1 MAQAQSNNSLMN
13 TLTNTLF
20 NTKKNNQGTL
30 YVDSGQGK
38 ELAHLNDQAF
48 NPPPSMAGIL
58 PKAEIMQG
66 TNPLDGQPSDD
77 FDQYGLPLTE
87 DGYAM
92 MSIYNDIAKAN
103 GIPTQDLRQQNNEI
117 PVNNI
122 QGQQTS
128 QQAVAPVQ
136 MLTGGVQQQSI
147 QQAQPQSQF
156 QEPTGLKSGIH
167 DFLAGFNNNYNNSI
181 TEGNFYGDTQD
192 EYGRTIGSNKM
203 GRAGEVVG
211 SMGRAMQN
219 PLVQGLV
226 ATLIAKKVNPM
237 NDIGKAA
244 EFGFNVANQA
254 GQSQVNKDILAQM
267 GYPVDTTGIFNKVY
281 DKAVKALYQDQYN
294 RGRVTN
300 GAERNFID
308 RLYKAGLLDI
318 KNGELVI
325 KRDSLNEKIKHNRN
339 TEAIGWQ
346 NANSNSIKANSYA
359 SHNKTM
365 EGIAQ
370 QNADTSSKR
379 AEIYGQAVKQT
390 GDYQKEKIRQGDIKN
405 GTRVS
410 VTTPAGRTLNIP
422 SGMLKEAIERGAVLN
437 E

>member
-1 MAQAQSNNSLMN
+1 MAQSQNNNALVN
-13 TLTNTLF
+13 ALTNTLF

-48 NPPPSMAGIL
+48 NPPQSMAGIL
-58 PKAEIMQG
+58 PRAEIMQG
-66 TNPLDGQPSDD
+66 TNPLNGQPSDD

-103 GIPTQDLRQQNNEI
+103 GIPTQDFGQQNNET

-122 QGQQTS
+122 QGQQAS
-128 QQAVAPVQ
+128 KQAVAPVQ
-136 MLTGGVQQQSI
+136 MLTGGVQQQGIKQS
-147 QQAQPQSQF
+147 QPQSQF
-156 QEPTGLKSGIH
+156 KEPTGLKSGIH

-192 EYGRTIGSNKM
+192 EYGRTIGANKM

-219 PLVQGLV
+219 PLIQGLV

-267 GYPVDTTGIFNKVY
+267 GYPVNTTGIFNKVP
-281 DKAVKALYQDQYN
+281 DSIIKAVYQDAYNKGRIKNQQTSNQNRKEHWERQDATDEKRLDLQKYGIDKRYQAQLENIKAKIQLGTASIGEKQEYHKALL
-294 RGRVTN
+294 
-300 GAERNFID
+300 A
-308 RLYKAGLLDI
+308 LKKAGLDLGYDRFDYQMKKDYQKMI
-318 KNGELVI
+318 NNGELI
-325 KRDSLNEKIKHNRN
+325 KVMNLKTNKVGYISPNEF
-339 TEAIGWQ
+339 
-346 NANSNSIKANSYA
+346 
-359 SHNKTM
+359 NKT
-365 EGIAQ
+365 EF
-370 QNADTSSKR
+370 KR
-379 AEIYGQAVKQT
+379 
-390 GDYQKEKIRQGDIKN
+390 
-405 GTRVS
+405 
-410 VTTPAGRTLNIP
+410 
-422 SGMLKEAIERGAVLN
+422 LK
-437 E
+437 

>member
-1 MAQAQSNNSLMN
+1 MAQSRNNNALVN
-13 TLTNTLF
+13 ALTNTLF

-48 NPPPSMAGIL
+48 NPPQSMAGIL
-58 PKAEIMQG
+58 PRAEIMQG
-66 TNPLDGQPSDD
+66 TNPLNGQPSDD

-103 GIPTQDLRQQNNEI
+103 GIPTQDFGQQNNET

-122 QGQQTS
+122 QGQQAN
-128 QQAVAPVQ
+128 QQTTTPVQ
-136 MLTGGVQQQSI
+136 MLTGGVQQQGIKQS
-147 QQAQPQSQF
+147 QPQSQF
-156 QEPTGLKSGIH
+156 KEPTGLKSGIH

-192 EYGRTIGSNKM
+192 EYGRTIGANKM

-219 PLVQGLV
+219 PLIQGLV

-267 GYPVDTTGIFNKVY
+267 GYPVDTTGIFNKVP
-281 DKAVKALYQDQYN
+281 DSIIKAVYQDAYNKGRIKNQQTSNQNRKEHWERQDATDEKRLDLQKYGIDKRYQAQLENIKAKIQLGTASIGEKQEYHKALL
-294 RGRVTN
+294 
-300 GAERNFID
+300 A
-308 RLYKAGLLDI
+308 LKKAGIDLGYDRFDYQMKKDYQKMI
-318 KNGELVI
+318 NNGELI
-325 KRDSLNEKIKHNRN
+325 KVMNLKTNKVGYISPNEF
-339 TEAIGWQ
+339 
-346 NANSNSIKANSYA
+346 
-359 SHNKTM
+359 NKT
-365 EGIAQ
+365 EF
-370 QNADTSSKR
+370 KR
-379 AEIYGQAVKQT
+379 
-390 GDYQKEKIRQGDIKN
+390 
-405 GTRVS
+405 
-410 VTTPAGRTLNIP
+410 
-422 SGMLKEAIERGAVLN
+422 LK
-437 E
+437 

>member
-1 MAQAQSNNSLMN
+1 MAQSRNNNALMN
-13 TLTNTLF
+13 ALTNTLF

-48 NPPPSMAGIL
+48 NPPQSMAGIL
-58 PKAEIMQG
+58 PRAEIMQG
-66 TNPLDGQPSDD
+66 TNPLNGQPSDD

-103 GIPTQDLRQQNNEI
+103 GIPTQDFGQQNNET

-128 QQAVAPVQ
+128 KQAVSPVQ
-136 MLTGGVQQQSI
+136 MLTGGVQQQGIKQS
-147 QQAQPQSQF
+147 QPQSQF
-156 QEPTGLKSGIH
+156 KEPTGLKSGIH

-192 EYGRTIGSNKM
+192 EYGRTIGANKM

-219 PLVQGLV
+219 PLIQGLV

-267 GYPVDTTGIFNKVY
+267 GYPVDTTGIFNKVP
-281 DKAVKALYQDQYN
+281 DSIIKAVYQDAYNKGRIKNQQTSNENRKEHWERQDATDEKRLDLQKYGIDKRYQAQLENIKAKIQLGTASIGEKQEYHKALL
-294 RGRVTN
+294 
-300 GAERNFID
+300 A
-308 RLYKAGLLDI
+308 LKKAGLDLGYDRFDYQM
-318 KNGELVI
+318 K
-325 KRDSLNEKIKHNRN
+325 K
-339 TEAIGWQ
+339 
-346 NANSNSIKANSYA
+346 
-359 SHNKTM
+359 
-365 EGIAQ
+365 
-370 QNADTSSKR
+370 
-379 AEIYGQAVKQT
+379 
-390 GDYQKEKIRQGDIKN
+390 DYQKMINDGELIKVMN
-405 GTRVS
+405 
-410 VTTPAGRTLNIP
+410 
-422 SGMLKEAIERGAVLN
+422 LKTNKVGYISPN
-437 E
+437 EFNKTEFKRLK

>member
-1 MAQAQSNNSLMN
+1 MAQSQNNNALMN
-13 TLTNTLF
+13 ALTNTLF

-48 NPPPSMAGIL
+48 NPPQSMAGIL
-58 PKAEIMQG
+58 PRAEIMQG
-66 TNPLDGQPSDD
+66 TNPLNGQPSDD

-103 GIPTQDLRQQNNEI
+103 GVPTQDFGQQNNET

-122 QGQQTS
+122 QGQQAN
-128 QQAVAPVQ
+128 QQTTTPAQ
-136 MLTGGVQQQSI
+136 IITGGVQQQGI
-147 QQAQPQSQF
+147 KQLQPQSQF
-156 QEPTGLKSGIH
+156 KEPTGLKSGIH

-192 EYGRTIGSNKM
+192 EYGRTIGANKM

-219 PLVQGLV
+219 PLIQGLV

-267 GYPVDTTGIFNKVY
+267 GYPVDTTGIFNKVP
-281 DKAVKALYQDQYN
+281 DSIIKAVYQDAYNKGRIKNQQTSNQNRKEHWERQDATDEKKLDLQKYGIDKRYQAQLENIKAKIQLGTASIGEKQEYHKALL
-294 RGRVTN
+294 
-300 GAERNFID
+300 A
-308 RLYKAGLLDI
+308 LKKAGIDLGYDRFDYQMKKDYQKMI
-318 KNGELVI
+318 NNGELI
-325 KRDSLNEKIKHNRN
+325 KVMNLKTNKVGYISPNEFHK
-339 TEAIGWQ
+339 TEF
-346 NANSNSIKANSYA
+346 
-359 SHNKTM
+359 
-365 EGIAQ
+365 
-370 QNADTSSKR
+370 KR
-379 AEIYGQAVKQT
+379 
-390 GDYQKEKIRQGDIKN
+390 
-405 GTRVS
+405 
-410 VTTPAGRTLNIP
+410 
-422 SGMLKEAIERGAVLN
+422 LK
-437 E
+437 

>member
-1 MAQAQSNNSLMN
+1 MAQSQSKNALMN
-13 TLTNTLF
+13 ALTNTLF

-48 NPPPSMAGIL
+48 NPPQSMAGIL
-58 PKAEIMQG
+58 PRAEIMQG
-66 TNPLDGQPSDD
+66 TNPLNGQPSDD

-103 GIPTQDLRQQNNEI
+103 GIPTQDFGQQNNET

-122 QGQQTS
+122 QGQQAN
-128 QQAVAPVQ
+128 QQTTTPVQ
-136 MLTGGVQQQSI
+136 TLTGGVQQQGIKQS
-147 QQAQPQSQF
+147 QPQSQF
-156 QEPTGLKSGIH
+156 KEPTGLKSGIH

-192 EYGRTIGSNKM
+192 EYGRTIGANKM

-219 PLVQGLV
+219 PLIQGLV

-267 GYPVDTTGIFNKVY
+267 GYPVNTTGIFNKVP
-281 DKAVKALYQDQYN
+281 DSIIKAVYQDAYNKGRIKNQQTSNENRKEHWERQDATDEKRLDLQKYGIDKRYQAQLENIKAKIQLGTASIGEKQEYHKALL
-294 RGRVTN
+294 
-300 GAERNFID
+300 A
-308 RLYKAGLLDI
+308 LKKAGLDLGYDRFDYQMKKDYQKMI
-318 KNGELVI
+318 NNGELI
-325 KRDSLNEKIKHNRN
+325 KVMNLKTNKVGYISPNEF
-339 TEAIGWQ
+339 
-346 NANSNSIKANSYA
+346 
-359 SHNKTM
+359 NKT
-365 EGIAQ
+365 EF
-370 QNADTSSKR
+370 KR
-379 AEIYGQAVKQT
+379 
-390 GDYQKEKIRQGDIKN
+390 
-405 GTRVS
+405 
-410 VTTPAGRTLNIP
+410 
-422 SGMLKEAIERGAVLN
+422 LK
-437 E
+437 

>member
-1 MAQAQSNNSLMN
+1 MAQSRNNNALVN
-13 TLTNTLF
+13 ALTNTLF

-48 NPPPSMAGIL
+48 NPPQSMAGIL
-58 PKAEIMQG
+58 PKAEIIQG
-66 TNPLDGQPSDD
+66 TNPLNGQPSDD

-103 GIPTQDLRQQNNEI
+103 GIPTQDFGQQNNET

-122 QGQQTS
+122 QGQQAN
-128 QQAVAPVQ
+128 QQTTTPVQ
-136 MLTGGVQQQSI
+136 TLTGGVQQQGIKQS
-147 QQAQPQSQF
+147 QPQSQF
-156 QEPTGLKSGIH
+156 KEPTGLKSGIH

-192 EYGRTIGSNKM
+192 EYGRTIGANKM

-219 PLVQGLV
+219 PLIQGLV

-267 GYPVDTTGIFNKVY
+267 GYPVNTTGIFNKVP
-281 DKAVKALYQDQYN
+281 DSIIKAVYQDAYNKGRIKNQQTSNQNRKEHWERQDATDEKRLDLQKYGIDKRYQAQLENIKAKIQLGTASIGEKQEYHKALL
-294 RGRVTN
+294 
-300 GAERNFID
+300 A
-308 RLYKAGLLDI
+308 LKKAGIDLGYDRFDYQMKKDYQKMI
-318 KNGELVI
+318 NNGELI
-325 KRDSLNEKIKHNRN
+325 KVMNLKTNKVGYISPNEF
-339 TEAIGWQ
+339 
-346 NANSNSIKANSYA
+346 
-359 SHNKTM
+359 NKT
-365 EGIAQ
+365 EF
-370 QNADTSSKR
+370 KR
-379 AEIYGQAVKQT
+379 
-390 GDYQKEKIRQGDIKN
+390 
-405 GTRVS
+405 
-410 VTTPAGRTLNIP
+410 
-422 SGMLKEAIERGAVLN
+422 LK
-437 E
+437 

>member
-1 MAQAQSNNSLMN
+1 MAQSQNNNALVN
-13 TLTNTLF
+13 ALTNTLF

-48 NPPPSMAGIL
+48 NPPQSMAGIL
-58 PKAEIMQG
+58 PRAEIMQG
-66 TNPLDGQPSDD
+66 TNPLNGQPSDD

-103 GIPTQDLRQQNNEI
+103 GIPTKDFGQQNNET

-122 QGQQTS
+122 QGQQAN
-128 QQAVAPVQ
+128 QQTTTPVQ
-136 MLTGGVQQQSI
+136 MLTGGVQQQGIKQS
-147 QQAQPQSQF
+147 QPQSQF
-156 QEPTGLKSGIH
+156 KEPTGLKSGIH

-192 EYGRTIGSNKM
+192 EYGRTIGANKM

-219 PLVQGLV
+219 PLIQGLV

-267 GYPVDTTGIFNKVY
+267 GYPVTTTGIFNKVP
-281 DKAVKALYQDQYN
+281 DSIIKAVYQDAYNKGRIKNQQTSNQNRKEHWERQDSTDEKRLDLQKYGIDKRYQAQLENIKAKIQLGTASIGEKQEYHKALL
-294 RGRVTN
+294 
-300 GAERNFID
+300 A
-308 RLYKAGLLDI
+308 LKKAGIDLGYDRFDYQMKKDYQKMI
-318 KNGELVI
+318 NNGELI
-325 KRDSLNEKIKHNRN
+325 KVMNLKTNKVGYISPNEF
-339 TEAIGWQ
+339 
-346 NANSNSIKANSYA
+346 
-359 SHNKTM
+359 NKT
-365 EGIAQ
+365 EF
-370 QNADTSSKR
+370 KR
-379 AEIYGQAVKQT
+379 
-390 GDYQKEKIRQGDIKN
+390 
-405 GTRVS
+405 
-410 VTTPAGRTLNIP
+410 
-422 SGMLKEAIERGAVLN
+422 LK
-437 E
+437 

>member
-1 MAQAQSNNSLMN
+1 MAQSQSKNALMN
-13 TLTNTLF
+13 ALTNTLF

-38 ELAHLNDQAF
+38 ELSHLNDQAF
-48 NPPPSMAGIL
+48 NPPQSMAGIL
-58 PKAEIMQG
+58 PRAEIIQG
-66 TNPLDGQPSDD
+66 TNPLNGQPSDD

-103 GIPTQDLRQQNNEI
+103 GIPTQDFGQQNNEI

-122 QGQQTS
+122 QGQQAN
-128 QQAVAPVQ
+128 QQTTTPVQ
-136 MLTGGVQQQSI
+136 TLTGGVQQQGIKQS
-147 QQAQPQSQF
+147 QPQSQF
-156 QEPTGLKSGIH
+156 KEPTGLKSGIH

-192 EYGRTIGSNKM
+192 EYGRTIGANKM

-219 PLVQGLV
+219 PLIQGLV

-267 GYPVDTTGIFNKVY
+267 GYPVDTTGIFNKVP
-281 DKAVKALYQDQYN
+281 DSIIKAVYQDAYNKGRIKNQQTSNQNRKEHWERQDATNEKKLDLQKYGIDKRYQAQLENIKAKIQLGTASIGEKQEYHKALL
-294 RGRVTN
+294 
-300 GAERNFID
+300 A
-308 RLYKAGLLDI
+308 LKKAGIDLGYDRFDYKMKKDYQKMI
-318 KNGELVI
+318 NNGELI
-325 KRDSLNEKIKHNRN
+325 KVMDLKTNKVGYISPNEF
-339 TEAIGWQ
+339 
-346 NANSNSIKANSYA
+346 
-359 SHNKTM
+359 NKT
-365 EGIAQ
+365 EF
-370 QNADTSSKR
+370 KR
-379 AEIYGQAVKQT
+379 
-390 GDYQKEKIRQGDIKN
+390 
-405 GTRVS
+405 
-410 VTTPAGRTLNIP
+410 
-422 SGMLKEAIERGAVLN
+422 LK
-437 E
+437 

>member
-1 MAQAQSNNSLMN
+1 MAQSQNNNALMN
-13 TLTNTLF
+13 ALTNTLF

-48 NPPPSMAGIL
+48 NPPQSMAGIL
-58 PKAEIMQG
+58 PRAEIIQG
-66 TNPLDGQPSDD
+66 TNPLNGQPSDD

-103 GIPTQDLRQQNNEI
+103 GIPTQDFGQQNNET

-122 QGQQTS
+122 QGQQAN
-128 QQAVAPVQ
+128 QQTTTPVQ
-136 MLTGGVQQQSI
+136 MLTGGVQQQGIKQS
-147 QQAQPQSQF
+147 QPQSQF
-156 QEPTGLKSGIH
+156 KEPTGLKSGIH

-192 EYGRTIGSNKM
+192 EYGRTIGANKM

-219 PLVQGLV
+219 PLIQGLV

-267 GYPVDTTGIFNKVY
+267 GYPVNTTGIFNKVP
-281 DKAVKALYQDQYN
+281 DSIIKAVYQDAYNKGRIKNQQTSNQNRKEHWERQDATDEKRLDLQKYGIDKRYQAQLENIKAKIQLGTASIGEKQEYHKALL
-294 RGRVTN
+294 
-300 GAERNFID
+300 A
-308 RLYKAGLLDI
+308 LKKAGLDLGYDRFDYQMKKDYQKMI
-318 KNGELVI
+318 NNGELI
-325 KRDSLNEKIKHNRN
+325 KVMNLKTNKVGYISPNEF
-339 TEAIGWQ
+339 
-346 NANSNSIKANSYA
+346 
-359 SHNKTM
+359 NKT
-365 EGIAQ
+365 Q
-370 QNADTSSKR
+370 FKR
-379 AEIYGQAVKQT
+379 
-390 GDYQKEKIRQGDIKN
+390 
-405 GTRVS
+405 
-410 VTTPAGRTLNIP
+410 
-422 SGMLKEAIERGAVLN
+422 LK
-437 E
+437 

>member
-1 MAQAQSNNSLMN
+1 MAQSQNNNALVN
-13 TLTNTLF
+13 ALTNTLF

-48 NPPPSMAGIL
+48 NPPQSMAGIL
-58 PKAEIMQG
+58 PRAEIMQG
-66 TNPLDGQPSDD
+66 TNPLNGQPSDD

-103 GIPTQDLRQQNNEI
+103 GIPTQDFGQQNNET

-128 QQAVAPVQ
+128 KQAVAPVQ
-136 MLTGGVQQQSI
+136 MLTGGVQQQGIKQS
-147 QQAQPQSQF
+147 QPQSQF
-156 QEPTGLKSGIH
+156 KEPIGLKSGIH

-192 EYGRTIGSNKM
+192 EYGRTIGANKM

-219 PLVQGLV
+219 PLIQGLV

-254 GQSQVNKDILAQM
+254 GQSQVNKDILTQM
-267 GYPVDTTGIFNKVY
+267 GYPVETTGIFNKVP
-281 DKAVKALYQDQYN
+281 DSIIKAVYQDAYNKGRIKNQQTSNQNRKEHWERQDATDEKRLDLQKYGIDKRYQAQLENIKAKIQLGTASIGEKQEYHKALL
-294 RGRVTN
+294 
-300 GAERNFID
+300 A
-308 RLYKAGLLDI
+308 LKKAGLDLGYDRFDYQMKKDYQKMI
-318 KNGELVI
+318 NNGELI
-325 KRDSLNEKIKHNRN
+325 KVMNLKTNKVGYISPNEF
-339 TEAIGWQ
+339 
-346 NANSNSIKANSYA
+346 
-359 SHNKTM
+359 NKT
-365 EGIAQ
+365 EF
-370 QNADTSSKR
+370 KR
-379 AEIYGQAVKQT
+379 
-390 GDYQKEKIRQGDIKN
+390 
-405 GTRVS
+405 
-410 VTTPAGRTLNIP
+410 
-422 SGMLKEAIERGAVLN
+422 LK
-437 E
+437 

>member
-1 MAQAQSNNSLMN
+1 MAQSQNNNALVN
-13 TLTNTLF
+13 ALTNTLF

-48 NPPPSMAGIL
+48 NPPQSMAGIL
-58 PKAEIMQG
+58 PRAEIMQG
-66 TNPLDGQPSDD
+66 TNPLNGQPSDD

-103 GIPTQDLRQQNNEI
+103 GIPTQDFGQQNNEI

-122 QGQQTS
+122 QGQQAN
-128 QQAVAPVQ
+128 QQTTTPVQ
-136 MLTGGVQQQSI
+136 TLTGGVQQQGIKQS
-147 QQAQPQSQF
+147 QPQSQF
-156 QEPTGLKSGIH
+156 KEPTGLKSGIH

-192 EYGRTIGSNKM
+192 EYGRTIGANKM

-219 PLVQGLV
+219 PLIQGLV

-267 GYPVDTTGIFNKVY
+267 GYPVNTTGIFNKVP
-281 DKAVKALYQDQYN
+281 DSIIKAVYQDAYNKGRIKNQQTSNQNRKEHWERQDATDEKRLDLQKYGIDKRYQAQLENIKAKIQLGTASIGEKQEYHKALL
-294 RGRVTN
+294 
-300 GAERNFID
+300 A
-308 RLYKAGLLDI
+308 LKKAGLDLGYDRFDYQMKKDYQKMI
-318 KNGELVI
+318 NNGELI
-325 KRDSLNEKIKHNRN
+325 KVMNLKTNKVGYISPNEF
-339 TEAIGWQ
+339 
-346 NANSNSIKANSYA
+346 
-359 SHNKTM
+359 NKT
-365 EGIAQ
+365 EF
-370 QNADTSSKR
+370 KR
-379 AEIYGQAVKQT
+379 
-390 GDYQKEKIRQGDIKN
+390 
-405 GTRVS
+405 
-410 VTTPAGRTLNIP
+410 
-422 SGMLKEAIERGAVLN
+422 LK
-437 E
+437 

>member
-1 MAQAQSNNSLMN
+1 MAQSQNNNALVN
-13 TLTNTLF
+13 ALTNTLF

-48 NPPPSMAGIL
+48 NPPQSMAGIL
-58 PKAEIMQG
+58 PRLEIIQG
-66 TNPLDGQPSDD
+66 TNPLNGQPSDD

-103 GIPTQDLRQQNNEI
+103 GIPTQDFGQQNNET

-122 QGQQTS
+122 QVQQANQQTTT
-128 QQAVAPVQ
+128 PVQ
-136 MLTGGVQQQSI
+136 TLTGEVQQQGIKQS
-147 QQAQPQSQF
+147 QPQSQF
-156 QEPTGLKSGIH
+156 KEPTGLKSGIH

-192 EYGRTIGSNKM
+192 EYGRTIGANKM

-219 PLVQGLV
+219 PLIQGLV

-267 GYPVDTTGIFNKVY
+267 GYPVNTTGIFNKVP
-281 DKAVKALYQDQYN
+281 DSIIKAVYQDAYNKGRIKNQQTSNQNRKEHWERQDATDEKRLDLQKYGIDKRYQAQLENIKAKIQLGTASIGEKQEYHKALL
-294 RGRVTN
+294 
-300 GAERNFID
+300 A
-308 RLYKAGLLDI
+308 LKKAGLDLGYDRFDYQMKKDYQKMI
-318 KNGELVI
+318 NNGELI
-325 KRDSLNEKIKHNRN
+325 KVMNLKTNKVGYISPNEF
-339 TEAIGWQ
+339 
-346 NANSNSIKANSYA
+346 
-359 SHNKTM
+359 NKT
-365 EGIAQ
+365 EF
-370 QNADTSSKR
+370 KR
-379 AEIYGQAVKQT
+379 
-390 GDYQKEKIRQGDIKN
+390 
-405 GTRVS
+405 
-410 VTTPAGRTLNIP
+410 
-422 SGMLKEAIERGAVLN
+422 LK
-437 E
+437 

>member
-1 MAQAQSNNSLMN
+1 MAQSQNNNALVN
-13 TLTNTLF
+13 ALTNTLF

-48 NPPPSMAGIL
+48 NPPQSMAGIL
-58 PKAEIMQG
+58 PRAEIMQG
-66 TNPLDGQPSDD
+66 TNPLNGQPSDD

-103 GIPTQDLRQQNNEI
+103 GIPTQDFGQQNNET

-122 QGQQTS
+122 QGQQAN
-128 QQAVAPVQ
+128 QQTTTPVQ
-136 MLTGGVQQQSI
+136 TLTGGVQQQGIKQS
-147 QQAQPQSQF
+147 QPQSQF
-156 QEPTGLKSGIH
+156 KEPTGLKSGIH

-192 EYGRTIGSNKM
+192 EYGRTIGANKM

-219 PLVQGLV
+219 PLIQGLV

-267 GYPVDTTGIFNKVY
+267 GYPVNTTGIFNKVP
-281 DKAVKALYQDQYN
+281 DSIIKAVYQDAYNKGRIKNQQTSNQNRKEHWERQDATDEKRLDLQKYGIDKRYQAQLENIKAKIQLGTASIGEKQEYHKALL
-294 RGRVTN
+294 
-300 GAERNFID
+300 A
-308 RLYKAGLLDI
+308 LKKAGIDLGYDRFDYQMKKDYQKMI
-318 KNGELVI
+318 NNGELI
-325 KRDSLNEKIKHNRN
+325 KVMNLKTNKVGYISPNEF
-339 TEAIGWQ
+339 
-346 NANSNSIKANSYA
+346 
-359 SHNKTM
+359 NKT
-365 EGIAQ
+365 EF
-370 QNADTSSKR
+370 KR
-379 AEIYGQAVKQT
+379 
-390 GDYQKEKIRQGDIKN
+390 
-405 GTRVS
+405 
-410 VTTPAGRTLNIP
+410 
-422 SGMLKEAIERGAVLN
+422 LK
-437 E
+437 

>member
-1 MAQAQSNNSLMN
+1 MAQSQNNNALMN
-13 TLTNTLF
+13 ALTNTLF

-48 NPPPSMAGIL
+48 NPPQSMAGIL
-58 PKAEIMQG
+58 PRAEIIQG
-66 TNPLDGQPSDD
+66 TNPLNGQPSDD

-103 GIPTQDLRQQNNEI
+103 GIPTQDLRQQNNETPI
-117 PVNNI
+117 NNI
-122 QGQQTS
+122 QGQQAS

-136 MLTGGVQQQSI
+136 MLTGGVQQQGIKQS
-147 QQAQPQSQF
+147 QPQSQF
-156 QEPTGLKSGIH
+156 KEPTGLKSGIH

-192 EYGRTIGSNKM
+192 EYGRTIGANKM

-219 PLVQGLV
+219 PLIQGLV

-267 GYPVDTTGIFNKVY
+267 GYPVNTTGIFNKVP
-281 DKAVKALYQDQYN
+281 DNIIKAVYQDAYNKGRIKNQQTSNQNRKEHWERQDATDEKRLDLQKYGIDKRYQAQLENIKAKIQLGTASIGEKQEYHKALL
-294 RGRVTN
+294 
-300 GAERNFID
+300 A
-308 RLYKAGLLDI
+308 LKKAGIDLGYDRFDYKMKKDYQKMI
-318 KNGELVI
+318 NNGELI
-325 KRDSLNEKIKHNRN
+325 KVMDLKTNKVGYISPNEF
-339 TEAIGWQ
+339 
-346 NANSNSIKANSYA
+346 
-359 SHNKTM
+359 NKT
-365 EGIAQ
+365 EF
-370 QNADTSSKR
+370 KR
-379 AEIYGQAVKQT
+379 
-390 GDYQKEKIRQGDIKN
+390 
-405 GTRVS
+405 
-410 VTTPAGRTLNIP
+410 
-422 SGMLKEAIERGAVLN
+422 LK
-437 E
+437 

>member
-1 MAQAQSNNSLMN
+1 MAQSQSKNALMN
-13 TLTNTLF
+13 ALTNTLF

-48 NPPPSMAGIL
+48 NPPQSMAGIL

-66 TNPLDGQPSDD
+66 TNPLNGQPSDD

-103 GIPTQDLRQQNNEI
+103 GIPTQDFGQQNNET

-122 QGQQTS
+122 QGQQAN
-128 QQAVAPVQ
+128 QQTTTPVQ
-136 MLTGGVQQQSI
+136 TLTGGVQQQGIKQS
-147 QQAQPQSQF
+147 QPQSQF
-156 QEPTGLKSGIH
+156 KEPTGLKSGIH

-192 EYGRTIGSNKM
+192 EYGRTIGANKM

-219 PLVQGLV
+219 PLIQGLV

-267 GYPVDTTGIFNKVY
+267 GYPVNTTGIFNKVP
-281 DKAVKALYQDQYN
+281 DNIIKAVYQDAYNKGRIKNQQTSNQNRKEHWERQDATDEKRLDLQKYGIDKRYQAQLENIKAKIQLGTASIGEKQEYHKALL
-294 RGRVTN
+294 
-300 GAERNFID
+300 A
-308 RLYKAGLLDI
+308 LKKAGIDLGYDRFDYKMKKDYQKMI
-318 KNGELVI
+318 NNGELI
-325 KRDSLNEKIKHNRN
+325 KVMDLKTNKVGYISPNEF
-339 TEAIGWQ
+339 
-346 NANSNSIKANSYA
+346 
-359 SHNKTM
+359 NKT
-365 EGIAQ
+365 EF
-370 QNADTSSKR
+370 KR
-379 AEIYGQAVKQT
+379 
-390 GDYQKEKIRQGDIKN
+390 
-405 GTRVS
+405 
-410 VTTPAGRTLNIP
+410 
-422 SGMLKEAIERGAVLN
+422 LK
-437 E
+437 

>member
-1 MAQAQSNNSLMN
+1 MAQSQNNNALMN
-13 TLTNTLF
+13 ALTNTLF

-48 NPPPSMAGIL
+48 NPPQSMAGIL
-58 PKAEIMQG
+58 PRAEIIQG
-66 TNPLDGQPSDD
+66 TNPLNGQPSDD

-103 GIPTQDLRQQNNEI
+103 GIPTQDFGQQNNET

-122 QGQQTS
+122 QGQQAN
-128 QQAVAPVQ
+128 QQATTPVQ
-136 MLTGGVQQQSI
+136 MLTGGVQQQGIKQS
-147 QQAQPQSQF
+147 QPQSQF
-156 QEPTGLKSGIH
+156 KEPTGLKSGIH

-192 EYGRTIGSNKM
+192 EYGRTIGANKM

-219 PLVQGLV
+219 PLIQGLV

-267 GYPVDTTGIFNKVY
+267 GYPVNTTGIFNKVP
-281 DKAVKALYQDQYN
+281 DSIIKAVYQDAYNKGRIKNQQTSNQNRKEHWERQDATDEKRLDLQKYGIDKRYQAQLENIRAKIMLGTASIGEKQEYHKALL
-294 RGRVTN
+294 
-300 GAERNFID
+300 A
-308 RLYKAGLLDI
+308 LKKAGIDLGYDRFDYQMKKDYQKMI
-318 KNGELVI
+318 NNGELIKVI
-325 KRDSLNEKIKHNRN
+325 DLKTNKVGYISPNEF
-339 TEAIGWQ
+339 
-346 NANSNSIKANSYA
+346 
-359 SHNKTM
+359 NKT
-365 EGIAQ
+365 Q
-370 QNADTSSKR
+370 FKR
-379 AEIYGQAVKQT
+379 
-390 GDYQKEKIRQGDIKN
+390 
-405 GTRVS
+405 
-410 VTTPAGRTLNIP
+410 
-422 SGMLKEAIERGAVLN
+422 LK
-437 E
+437 

>member
-1 MAQAQSNNSLMN
+1 MAQSQNNNALVN
-13 TLTNTLF
+13 ALTNTLF

-58 PKAEIMQG
+58 PRAEIIQG
-66 TNPLDGQPSDD
+66 TNPLNGQPSDD

-103 GIPTQDLRQQNNEI
+103 GIPTKDFGQQNNET

-122 QGQQTS
+122 QGQQAN
-128 QQAVAPVQ
+128 QQTTTPVQ
-136 MLTGGVQQQSI
+136 MLTGGVQQQGIKQS
-147 QQAQPQSQF
+147 QPQSQF
-156 QEPTGLKSGIH
+156 KEPTGLKSGIH

-192 EYGRTIGSNKM
+192 EYGRTIGANKM

-219 PLVQGLV
+219 PLIQGLV

-267 GYPVDTTGIFNKVY
+267 GYPVNTTGIFNKVP
-281 DKAVKALYQDQYN
+281 DSIIKAVYQDAYNKGRIKNQQTSNQNRKEHWERQDATDEKRLDLQKYGIDKRYQAQLENIKAKIQLGTASIGEKQEYHKALL
-294 RGRVTN
+294 
-300 GAERNFID
+300 A
-308 RLYKAGLLDI
+308 LKKAGIDLGYDRFDYQMKKDYQKMI
-318 KNGELVI
+318 NNGELI
-325 KRDSLNEKIKHNRN
+325 KVMNLKTNKVGYISPNEF
-339 TEAIGWQ
+339 
-346 NANSNSIKANSYA
+346 
-359 SHNKTM
+359 NKT
-365 EGIAQ
+365 EF
-370 QNADTSSKR
+370 KR
-379 AEIYGQAVKQT
+379 
-390 GDYQKEKIRQGDIKN
+390 
-405 GTRVS
+405 
-410 VTTPAGRTLNIP
+410 
-422 SGMLKEAIERGAVLN
+422 LK
-437 E
+437 

>member
-1 MAQAQSNNSLMN
+1 MAQSQSKNALMN
-13 TLTNTLF
+13 ALTNTLF

-48 NPPPSMAGIL
+48 NHPQSMAGIL
-58 PKAEIMQG
+58 PRAEIIQG
-66 TNPLDGQPSDD
+66 TNPLNGQPSDD

-103 GIPTQDLRQQNNEI
+103 GIPTQDFGQQNNET

-128 QQAVAPVQ
+128 KQAVAPVQ
-136 MLTGGVQQQSI
+136 MLTGGVQQQGI
-147 QQAQPQSQF
+147 KQPQPQSQF
-156 QEPTGLKSGIH
+156 KEPTGLKSGIH

-192 EYGRTIGSNKM
+192 EYGRTIGANKM

-219 PLVQGLV
+219 PLIQGLV

-254 GQSQVNKDILAQM
+254 GQSQVNKDILEQM
-267 GYPVDTTGIFNKVY
+267 GYPVNTTGIFNKVP
-281 DKAVKALYQDQYN
+281 DNIIKAVYQDAYN
-294 RGRVTN
+294 KGR
-300 GAERNFID
+300 
-308 RLYKAGLLDI
+308 I
-318 KNGELVI
+318 KNQQTSNQNRKEHWERQDATDE
-325 KRDSLNEKIKHNRN
+325 KRLDLQK
-339 TEAIGWQ
+339 
-346 NANSNSIKANSYA
+346 Y
-359 SHNKTM
+359 
-365 EGIAQ
+365 GI
-370 QNADTSSKR
+370 D
-379 AEIYGQAVKQT
+379 
-390 GDYQKEKIRQGDIKN
+390 KN
-405 GTRVS
+405 GT
-410 VTTPAGRTLNIP
+410 
-422 SGMLKEAIERGAVLN
+422 
-437 E
+437 

>member
-1 MAQAQSNNSLMN
+1 MAQSQSKNALMN
-13 TLTNTLF
+13 ALTNTLF

-48 NPPPSMAGIL
+48 NPPQSMAGIL
-58 PKAEIMQG
+58 PRAEIMQG
-66 TNPLDGQPSDD
+66 TNPLNGQPSDD

-103 GIPTQDLRQQNNEI
+103 GIPTQDFGQQNNET

-128 QQAVAPVQ
+128 KQAVAPAQ
-136 MLTGGVQQQSI
+136 ILTGGVQQQGIKQS
-147 QQAQPQSQF
+147 QPQSQLK
-156 QEPTGLKSGIH
+156 EPTGLKSGIH

-192 EYGRTIGSNKM
+192 EYGRTIGANKM

-219 PLVQGLV
+219 PLIQGLV

-267 GYPVDTTGIFNKVY
+267 GYPVDTTGIFNKVP
-281 DKAVKALYQDQYN
+281 DSIIKAVYQDAYNKGRIKNQQTSNQNRKEHWERQDATDEKRLDLQKYGIDKRYQAQLENIKAKIQLGTASIGEKQEYHKALL
-294 RGRVTN
+294 
-300 GAERNFID
+300 A
-308 RLYKAGLLDI
+308 LKKAGLDLGYDRFDYQMKKDYQKMI
-318 KNGELVI
+318 NNGELI
-325 KRDSLNEKIKHNRN
+325 KVMDLKTNKVGYISPNEF
-339 TEAIGWQ
+339 
-346 NANSNSIKANSYA
+346 
-359 SHNKTM
+359 NKT
-365 EGIAQ
+365 EF
-370 QNADTSSKR
+370 KR
-379 AEIYGQAVKQT
+379 
-390 GDYQKEKIRQGDIKN
+390 
-405 GTRVS
+405 
-410 VTTPAGRTLNIP
+410 
-422 SGMLKEAIERGAVLN
+422 LK
-437 E
+437 

>member
-1 MAQAQSNNSLMN
+1 MAQSQNNNALMN
-13 TLTNTLF
+13 ALTNTLF

-48 NPPPSMAGIL
+48 NPPQSMAGIL
-58 PKAEIMQG
+58 PRAEIMQG
-66 TNPLDGQPSDD
+66 TNPLNGQPSDD

-103 GIPTQDLRQQNNEI
+103 GIPTQDFGQQNNET

-122 QGQQTS
+122 QRQQTS

-136 MLTGGVQQQSI
+136 MLTGGVQQQGIKQS
-147 QQAQPQSQF
+147 QPQSQF
-156 QEPTGLKSGIH
+156 KEPTGLKSGIH

-192 EYGRTIGSNKM
+192 EYGRTIGANKM

-219 PLVQGLV
+219 PLIQGLV

-267 GYPVDTTGIFNKVY
+267 GYPVNTTGIFNKVP
-281 DKAVKALYQDQYN
+281 DSIIKAVYQDAYNKGRIKNQQTSNQNRKEHWERQDATDEKKLDLQKYGIDKRYQAQLENIKAKIQLGTASIGEKQEYHKALL
-294 RGRVTN
+294 
-300 GAERNFID
+300 A
-308 RLYKAGLLDI
+308 LKKAGIDLGYDRFDYQMKKDYQKMI
-318 KNGELVI
+318 NNGELI
-325 KRDSLNEKIKHNRN
+325 KVMNLKTNKVGYISPNEF
-339 TEAIGWQ
+339 
-346 NANSNSIKANSYA
+346 
-359 SHNKTM
+359 NKT
-365 EGIAQ
+365 EF
-370 QNADTSSKR
+370 KR
-379 AEIYGQAVKQT
+379 
-390 GDYQKEKIRQGDIKN
+390 
-405 GTRVS
+405 
-410 VTTPAGRTLNIP
+410 
-422 SGMLKEAIERGAVLN
+422 LK
-437 E
+437 

>member
-1 MAQAQSNNSLMN
+1 MAQSQNNNALVN
-13 TLTNTLF
+13 ALTNTLF

-48 NPPPSMAGIL
+48 NPPQSMAGIL
-58 PKAEIMQG
+58 PRLEIIQG
-66 TNPLDGQPSDD
+66 TNPLNGQPSDD

-103 GIPTQDLRQQNNEI
+103 GIPTQDFGQQNNET

-122 QGQQTS
+122 QVQQANQQTTT
-128 QQAVAPVQ
+128 PVQ
-136 MLTGGVQQQSI
+136 TLTGGVQQQGIKQS
-147 QQAQPQSQF
+147 QPQSQF
-156 QEPTGLKSGIH
+156 KEPTGLKSGIH

-192 EYGRTIGSNKM
+192 EYGRTIGANKM

-219 PLVQGLV
+219 PLIQGLV

-267 GYPVDTTGIFNKVY
+267 GYPVNTTGIFNKVP
-281 DKAVKALYQDQYN
+281 DSIIKAVYQDAYNKGRIKNQQTSNQNRKEHWERQDATDEKRLDLQKYGIDKRYQAQLENIKAKIQLGTASIGEKQEYHKALL
-294 RGRVTN
+294 
-300 GAERNFID
+300 A
-308 RLYKAGLLDI
+308 LKKAGLDLGYDRFDYQMKKDYQKMI
-318 KNGELVI
+318 NNGELI
-325 KRDSLNEKIKHNRN
+325 KVMNLKTNKVGYISPNEF
-339 TEAIGWQ
+339 
-346 NANSNSIKANSYA
+346 
-359 SHNKTM
+359 NKT
-365 EGIAQ
+365 EF
-370 QNADTSSKR
+370 KR
-379 AEIYGQAVKQT
+379 
-390 GDYQKEKIRQGDIKN
+390 
-405 GTRVS
+405 
-410 VTTPAGRTLNIP
+410 
-422 SGMLKEAIERGAVLN
+422 LK
-437 E
+437 

>member
-1 MAQAQSNNSLMN
+1 MAQSRNNNALVDA
-13 TLTNTLF
+13 LTNTLF

-58 PKAEIMQG
+58 PRAEIIQG
-66 TNPLDGQPSDD
+66 TNPLNGQPSDD

-103 GIPTQDLRQQNNEI
+103 GIPTQDFGQQNNEA

-122 QGQQTS
+122 QGQQANKQTTT
-128 QQAVAPVQ
+128 PVQ
-136 MLTGGVQQQSI
+136 ILTGGVQQQGIKQS
-147 QQAQPQSQF
+147 QPQSQF
-156 QEPTGLKSGIH
+156 KEPTGLKSGIH

-192 EYGRTIGSNKM
+192 EYGRTIGANKM

-219 PLVQGLV
+219 PLIQGLV

-267 GYPVDTTGIFNKVY
+267 GYPVNTTGIFNKVP
-281 DKAVKALYQDQYN
+281 DSIIKAVYQDAYNKGRIKNQQTSNQNRKEHWERQDATDEKRLDLQKYGIDKRYQAQLENIKAKIQLGTASIGEKQEYHKALL
-294 RGRVTN
+294 
-300 GAERNFID
+300 A
-308 RLYKAGLLDI
+308 LKKAGIDLGYDRFDYQMKKDYQKMI
-318 KNGELVI
+318 NNGELI
-325 KRDSLNEKIKHNRN
+325 KVMNLKTNKVGYISPNEF
-339 TEAIGWQ
+339 
-346 NANSNSIKANSYA
+346 
-359 SHNKTM
+359 NKT
-365 EGIAQ
+365 EF
-370 QNADTSSKR
+370 KR
-379 AEIYGQAVKQT
+379 
-390 GDYQKEKIRQGDIKN
+390 
-405 GTRVS
+405 
-410 VTTPAGRTLNIP
+410 
-422 SGMLKEAIERGAVLN
+422 LK
-437 E
+437 

>member
-1 MAQAQSNNSLMN
+1 MAQSRNNNALVN
-13 TLTNTLF
+13 ALTNTLF

-48 NPPPSMAGIL
+48 NPPQSMAGIL
-58 PKAEIMQG
+58 PRAEIMQG
-66 TNPLDGQPSDD
+66 TNPLNGQPSDD

-103 GIPTQDLRQQNNEI
+103 GIPTQDFGQQNNET

-122 QGQQTS
+122 QGQQAN
-128 QQAVAPVQ
+128 QQTTTPVQ
-136 MLTGGVQQQSI
+136 TLTGGVQQQGIKQS
-147 QQAQPQSQF
+147 QPQSQF
-156 QEPTGLKSGIH
+156 KEPTGLKSGIH

-192 EYGRTIGSNKM
+192 EYGRTIGANKM

-219 PLVQGLV
+219 PLIQGLV

-267 GYPVDTTGIFNKVY
+267 GYPVNTTGIFNKVP
-281 DKAVKALYQDQYN
+281 DSIIKAVYQDAYNKGRIKNQQTSNQNRKEHWERQDATDEKRLDLQKYGIDKRYQAQLENIKAKIQLGTASIGEKQEYHKALL
-294 RGRVTN
+294 
-300 GAERNFID
+300 A
-308 RLYKAGLLDI
+308 LKKAGIDLGYDRFDYQMKKDYQKMI
-318 KNGELVI
+318 NNGELI
-325 KRDSLNEKIKHNRN
+325 KVMNLKTNKVGYISPNEF
-339 TEAIGWQ
+339 
-346 NANSNSIKANSYA
+346 
-359 SHNKTM
+359 NKT
-365 EGIAQ
+365 EF
-370 QNADTSSKR
+370 KR
-379 AEIYGQAVKQT
+379 
-390 GDYQKEKIRQGDIKN
+390 
-405 GTRVS
+405 
-410 VTTPAGRTLNIP
+410 
-422 SGMLKEAIERGAVLN
+422 LK
-437 E
+437 

>member
-1 MAQAQSNNSLMN
+1 MAQSRNNNALMN
-13 TLTNTLF
+13 ALTNTLF

-48 NPPPSMAGIL
+48 NPPPSMVGIL
-58 PKAEIMQG
+58 PRAEIIQG
-66 TNPLDGQPSDD
+66 INPLNGEPSDD

-103 GIPTQDLRQQNNEI
+103 GIPTQDFGQQNNKT

-122 QGQQTS
+122 QGQQAN
-128 QQAVAPVQ
+128 QQTTTPVQ
-136 MLTGGVQQQSI
+136 TLTGGVQQQGIKQS
-147 QQAQPQSQF
+147 QPQSQF
-156 QEPTGLKSGIH
+156 KEPTGLKSGIH

-192 EYGRTIGSNKM
+192 EYGRTIGANKM

-219 PLVQGLV
+219 PLIQGLV

-254 GQSQVNKDILAQM
+254 GQSQVNKDILEQM
-267 GYPVDTTGIFNKVY
+267 GYPVNTTGIFNKVP
-281 DKAVKALYQDQYN
+281 DSIIKAVYQDAYNKGRIKNQQTSNQNRKEHWERQDATDEKRLDLQKYGIDKRYQAQLENIKAKIQLGTASIGEKQEYHKALLALN
-294 RGRVTN
+294 
-300 GAERNFID
+300 
-308 RLYKAGLLDI
+308 KAGLDLGYDRFDYQMKKDYQKMI
-318 KNGELVI
+318 NNGELI
-325 KRDSLNEKIKHNRN
+325 KVMDLKTNKVGYISPNEF
-339 TEAIGWQ
+339 
-346 NANSNSIKANSYA
+346 
-359 SHNKTM
+359 NKT
-365 EGIAQ
+365 EF
-370 QNADTSSKR
+370 KR
-379 AEIYGQAVKQT
+379 
-390 GDYQKEKIRQGDIKN
+390 
-405 GTRVS
+405 
-410 VTTPAGRTLNIP
+410 
-422 SGMLKEAIERGAVLN
+422 LK
-437 E
+437 

>member
-1 MAQAQSNNSLMN
+1 MAQSQNNNALMN
-13 TLTNTLF
+13 ALTNTLF

-58 PKAEIMQG
+58 PRAEIIQG
-66 TNPLDGQPSDD
+66 TNPLNGQPSDD

-103 GIPTQDLRQQNNEI
+103 GIPTQDFGQQNNKT

-122 QGQQTS
+122 QGQQANQLTTT
-128 QQAVAPVQ
+128 PVQ
-136 MLTGGVQQQSI
+136 ILTGGVQQQGIKQS
-147 QQAQPQSQF
+147 QPQSQF
-156 QEPTGLKSGIH
+156 KEPTGLKSGIH

-192 EYGRTIGSNKM
+192 EYGRTIGANKM

-219 PLVQGLV
+219 PLIQGLV

-267 GYPVDTTGIFNKVY
+267 GYPVNTTGIFNKVP
-281 DKAVKALYQDQYN
+281 DSIIKAVYQDAYNKGRIKNQQTSNQNRKEHWERQDATDEKRLDLQKYGIDKRYQAQLENIKAKIQLGTASIGEKQEYHKALL
-294 RGRVTN
+294 
-300 GAERNFID
+300 A
-308 RLYKAGLLDI
+308 LKKAGIDLGYDRFDYQMKKDYQKMI
-318 KNGELVI
+318 NNGELI
-325 KRDSLNEKIKHNRN
+325 KVMNLKTNKVGYISPNEF
-339 TEAIGWQ
+339 
-346 NANSNSIKANSYA
+346 
-359 SHNKTM
+359 NKT
-365 EGIAQ
+365 EF
-370 QNADTSSKR
+370 KR
-379 AEIYGQAVKQT
+379 
-390 GDYQKEKIRQGDIKN
+390 
-405 GTRVS
+405 
-410 VTTPAGRTLNIP
+410 
-422 SGMLKEAIERGAVLN
+422 LK
-437 E
+437 

>member
-1 MAQAQSNNSLMN
+1 MAQSQNNNALVN
-13 TLTNTLF
+13 ALTNTLF

-48 NPPPSMAGIL
+48 NPPQSMAGIL
-58 PKAEIMQG
+58 PRAEIMQG
-66 TNPLDGQPSDD
+66 TNPLNGQPSDD

-103 GIPTQDLRQQNNEI
+103 GIPTQDFGQQNNET

-122 QGQQTS
+122 QGQQAN
-128 QQAVAPVQ
+128 QQTTTPVQ
-136 MLTGGVQQQSI
+136 TLTGGVQQQGIKQS
-147 QQAQPQSQF
+147 QPQSQF
-156 QEPTGLKSGIH
+156 KEPTGLKSGIH

-192 EYGRTIGSNKM
+192 EYGRTIGANKM

-219 PLVQGLV
+219 PLIQGLV

-267 GYPVDTTGIFNKVY
+267 GYPVNTTGIFNKVP
-281 DKAVKALYQDQYN
+281 DSIIKAVYQDAYNKGRIKNQQTSNQNRKEHWERQDATDEKRLDLQKYGIDKRYQAQLENIKAKIQLGTASIGEKQEYHKALL
-294 RGRVTN
+294 
-300 GAERNFID
+300 A
-308 RLYKAGLLDI
+308 LKKAGLDLGYDRFDYQMKKDYQKMI
-318 KNGELVI
+318 NNGELI
-325 KRDSLNEKIKHNRN
+325 KVMNLKTNKVGYISPNEF
-339 TEAIGWQ
+339 
-346 NANSNSIKANSYA
+346 
-359 SHNKTM
+359 NKT
-365 EGIAQ
+365 EF
-370 QNADTSSKR
+370 KR
-379 AEIYGQAVKQT
+379 
-390 GDYQKEKIRQGDIKN
+390 
-405 GTRVS
+405 
-410 VTTPAGRTLNIP
+410 
-422 SGMLKEAIERGAVLN
+422 LK
-437 E
+437 

>member
-1 MAQAQSNNSLMN
+1 MAQSQNNNALMN
-13 TLTNTLF
+13 ALTNTLF

-58 PKAEIMQG
+58 PRAEIIQG
-66 TNPLDGQPSDD
+66 TNPLNGQPSDD

-103 GIPTQDLRQQNNEI
+103 GIPTQDFGQQNNKI

-122 QGQQTS
+122 QGQQAN
-128 QQAVAPVQ
+128 QQTTTPVQ
-136 MLTGGVQQQSI
+136 TLTGGVQQQGIKQS
-147 QQAQPQSQF
+147 QPQSQF
-156 QEPTGLKSGIH
+156 KEPTGLKSGIH

-192 EYGRTIGSNKM
+192 EYGRTIGANKM

-219 PLVQGLV
+219 PLIQGLV

-267 GYPVDTTGIFNKVY
+267 GYPVNTTGIFNKVP
-281 DKAVKALYQDQYN
+281 DSIIKAVYQDAYNKGRIKNQQTSNQNRKEHWERQDATDEKRLDLQKYGIDKRYQAQLENIKAKIQLGTASIGEKQEYHKALL
-294 RGRVTN
+294 
-300 GAERNFID
+300 A
-308 RLYKAGLLDI
+308 LKKAGLDLGYDRFDYQMKKDYQKMI
-318 KNGELVI
+318 NNGELI
-325 KRDSLNEKIKHNRN
+325 KVMNLKTNKVGYISPNEF
-339 TEAIGWQ
+339 
-346 NANSNSIKANSYA
+346 
-359 SHNKTM
+359 NKT
-365 EGIAQ
+365 EF
-370 QNADTSSKR
+370 KR
-379 AEIYGQAVKQT
+379 
-390 GDYQKEKIRQGDIKN
+390 
-405 GTRVS
+405 
-410 VTTPAGRTLNIP
+410 
-422 SGMLKEAIERGAVLN
+422 LK
-437 E
+437 

>member
-1 MAQAQSNNSLMN
+1 MAQSQSKNALMN
-13 TLTNTLF
+13 ALTNTLF

-48 NPPPSMAGIL
+48 NPPQSMAGIL
-58 PKAEIMQG
+58 PRAEIIQG
-66 TNPLDGQPSDD
+66 TNPLNGQPSDD

-103 GIPTQDLRQQNNEI
+103 GIPTQDFGQQNNET

-128 QQAVAPVQ
+128 KQAVSPVQ
-136 MLTGGVQQQSI
+136 MLTGGVQQQGIKQS
-147 QQAQPQSQF
+147 QPQSQF
-156 QEPTGLKSGIH
+156 KEPTGLKSGIH

-192 EYGRTIGSNKM
+192 EYGRTIGANKM

-219 PLVQGLV
+219 PLIQGLV

-267 GYPVDTTGIFNKVY
+267 GYPVNTTGIFNKVP
-281 DKAVKALYQDQYN
+281 DSIIKAVYQDAYNKGRIKNQQTSNENRKEHWERQDATDEKRLDLQKYGIDKRYQAQLENIRAKIMLGTASIGEKQEYHKALL
-294 RGRVTN
+294 
-300 GAERNFID
+300 A
-308 RLYKAGLLDI
+308 LKKAGLDLGYDRFDYQMKKDYQKMI
-318 KNGELVI
+318 NNGELI
-325 KRDSLNEKIKHNRN
+325 KVMNLKTNKVGYISPNEF
-339 TEAIGWQ
+339 
-346 NANSNSIKANSYA
+346 
-359 SHNKTM
+359 NKT
-365 EGIAQ
+365 EF
-370 QNADTSSKR
+370 KR
-379 AEIYGQAVKQT
+379 
-390 GDYQKEKIRQGDIKN
+390 
-405 GTRVS
+405 
-410 VTTPAGRTLNIP
+410 
-422 SGMLKEAIERGAVLN
+422 LK
-437 E
+437 

>member
-1 MAQAQSNNSLMN
+1 MAQSQNNNALMN
-13 TLTNTLF
+13 ALTNTLF

-58 PKAEIMQG
+58 PRAEIIQG
-66 TNPLDGQPSDD
+66 TNPLNGQPSDD

-103 GIPTQDLRQQNNEI
+103 GIPTQDFGQQNNET

-122 QGQQTS
+122 QGQKANKQTTT
-128 QQAVAPVQ
+128 PVQ
-136 MLTGGVQQQSI
+136 ILTGGVQQQGIKQS
-147 QQAQPQSQF
+147 QPQSQF
-156 QEPTGLKSGIH
+156 KEPTGLKSGIH

-192 EYGRTIGSNKM
+192 EYGRTIGANKM

-219 PLVQGLV
+219 PLIQGLV

-267 GYPVDTTGIFNKVY
+267 GYPVNTTGIFNKVP
-281 DKAVKALYQDQYN
+281 DSIIKAVYQDAYNKGRIKNQQTSNQNRKEHWERQDATDEKRLDLQKYGIDKRYQAQLENIKAKIQLGTASIGEKQEYHKALL
-294 RGRVTN
+294 
-300 GAERNFID
+300 A
-308 RLYKAGLLDI
+308 LKKAGLDLGYDRFDYQMKKDYQKMI
-318 KNGELVI
+318 NNGELI
-325 KRDSLNEKIKHNRN
+325 KVMNLKTNKVGYISPNEF
-339 TEAIGWQ
+339 
-346 NANSNSIKANSYA
+346 
-359 SHNKTM
+359 NKT
-365 EGIAQ
+365 EF
-370 QNADTSSKR
+370 KR
-379 AEIYGQAVKQT
+379 
-390 GDYQKEKIRQGDIKN
+390 
-405 GTRVS
+405 
-410 VTTPAGRTLNIP
+410 
-422 SGMLKEAIERGAVLN
+422 LK
-437 E
+437 

>member
-1 MAQAQSNNSLMN
+1 MAQSQNNNALMN
-13 TLTNTLF
+13 ALTNTLF

-48 NPPPSMAGIL
+48 NPPQSMAGIL
-58 PKAEIMQG
+58 PRAEIIQG
-66 TNPLDGQPSDD
+66 TNPLNGQPSDD

-103 GIPTQDLRQQNNEI
+103 GIPTQDLRQQNNET

-122 QGQQTS
+122 QGQQAS

-136 MLTGGVQQQSI
+136 MLTGGVQQQGIKQS
-147 QQAQPQSQF
+147 QPQSQF
-156 QEPTGLKSGIH
+156 KEPTGLKSGIH

-192 EYGRTIGSNKM
+192 EYGRTIGANKM

-219 PLVQGLV
+219 PLIQGLV

-267 GYPVDTTGIFNKVY
+267 GYPVNTTGIFNKVP
-281 DKAVKALYQDQYN
+281 DNIIKAVYQDAYNKGRIKNQQTSNQNRKEHWERQDATDEKRLDLQKYGIDKRYQAQLENIKAKIQLGTASIGEKQEYHKALL
-294 RGRVTN
+294 
-300 GAERNFID
+300 A
-308 RLYKAGLLDI
+308 LKKAGIDLGYDRFDYQMKKDYQKMI
-318 KNGELVI
+318 NNGELI
-325 KRDSLNEKIKHNRN
+325 KVMNLKTNKVGYISPNEF
-339 TEAIGWQ
+339 
-346 NANSNSIKANSYA
+346 
-359 SHNKTM
+359 NKT
-365 EGIAQ
+365 EF
-370 QNADTSSKR
+370 KR
-379 AEIYGQAVKQT
+379 
-390 GDYQKEKIRQGDIKN
+390 
-405 GTRVS
+405 
-410 VTTPAGRTLNIP
+410 
-422 SGMLKEAIERGAVLN
+422 LK
-437 E
+437 

>member
-1 MAQAQSNNSLMN
+1 MAQSGNNNALVN
-13 TLTNTLF
+13 ALTNTLF

-48 NPPPSMAGIL
+48 NPPQSMAGIL
-58 PKAEIMQG
+58 PRAEIMQG
-66 TNPLDGQPSDD
+66 TNPLNGQPSDD

-103 GIPTQDLRQQNNEI
+103 GIPTQDFGQQNNET

-122 QGQQTS
+122 QGQQAN
-128 QQAVAPVQ
+128 QQTTTPVQ
-136 MLTGGVQQQSI
+136 TLTGGVQQQGIKQS
-147 QQAQPQSQF
+147 QPQSQF
-156 QEPTGLKSGIH
+156 KEPTGLKSGIH

-192 EYGRTIGSNKM
+192 EYGRTIGANKM

-219 PLVQGLV
+219 PLIQGLV

-267 GYPVDTTGIFNKVY
+267 GYPVNTTGIFNKVP
-281 DKAVKALYQDQYN
+281 DSIIKAVYQDAYNKGRIKNQQTSNQNRKEHWERQDATDEKRLDLQKYGIDKRYQAQLENIKAKIQLGTASIGEKQEYHKALL
-294 RGRVTN
+294 
-300 GAERNFID
+300 A
-308 RLYKAGLLDI
+308 LKKAGIDLGYDRFDYQMKKDYQKMI
-318 KNGELVI
+318 NNGELI
-325 KRDSLNEKIKHNRN
+325 KVMNLKTNKVGYISPNEF
-339 TEAIGWQ
+339 
-346 NANSNSIKANSYA
+346 
-359 SHNKTM
+359 NKT
-365 EGIAQ
+365 EF
-370 QNADTSSKR
+370 KR
-379 AEIYGQAVKQT
+379 
-390 GDYQKEKIRQGDIKN
+390 
-405 GTRVS
+405 
-410 VTTPAGRTLNIP
+410 
-422 SGMLKEAIERGAVLN
+422 LK
-437 E
+437 

>member
-1 MAQAQSNNSLMN
+1 MAQSQNNNALMN
-13 TLTNTLF
+13 ALTNTLF

-48 NPPPSMAGIL
+48 NPPQSMAGIL
-58 PKAEIMQG
+58 PRAEIMQG
-66 TNPLDGQPSDD
+66 TNPLNGQPSDD

-103 GIPTQDLRQQNNEI
+103 GIPTQDFGQQNNET

-122 QGQQTS
+122 QGQQAN
-128 QQAVAPVQ
+128 QQTTTPVQ
-136 MLTGGVQQQSI
+136 MLTGGVQQQGIKQS
-147 QQAQPQSQF
+147 QPQSQF
-156 QEPTGLKSGIH
+156 KEPTGLKSGIH

-192 EYGRTIGSNKM
+192 EYGRTIGANKM

-219 PLVQGLV
+219 PLIQGLV

-267 GYPVDTTGIFNKVY
+267 GYPVNTTGIFNKVP
-281 DKAVKALYQDQYN
+281 DSIIKAVYQDAYNKGRIKNQQTSNQNRKEHWERQDATDEKRLDLQKYGIDKRYQAQLENIKAKIQLGTASIGEKQEYHKALL
-294 RGRVTN
+294 
-300 GAERNFID
+300 A
-308 RLYKAGLLDI
+308 LKKAGIDLGYDRFDYQMKKDYQKMI
-318 KNGELVI
+318 NNGELI
-325 KRDSLNEKIKHNRN
+325 KVMNLKTNKVGYISPNEF
-339 TEAIGWQ
+339 
-346 NANSNSIKANSYA
+346 
-359 SHNKTM
+359 NKT
-365 EGIAQ
+365 EF
-370 QNADTSSKR
+370 KR
-379 AEIYGQAVKQT
+379 
-390 GDYQKEKIRQGDIKN
+390 
-405 GTRVS
+405 
-410 VTTPAGRTLNIP
+410 
-422 SGMLKEAIERGAVLN
+422 LK
-437 E
+437 

>member
-1 MAQAQSNNSLMN
+1 MAQSRNNNALVN
-13 TLTNTLF
+13 ALTNTLF

-48 NPPPSMAGIL
+48 NPPQSMAGIL
-58 PKAEIMQG
+58 PRAEIIQG
-66 TNPLDGQPSDD
+66 TNPLNGQPSDD

-103 GIPTQDLRQQNNEI
+103 GIPTQDFGQQNNET

-122 QGQQTS
+122 QGQQAN
-128 QQAVAPVQ
+128 QQTTTPVQ
-136 MLTGGVQQQSI
+136 MLTGGVQQQGIKQS
-147 QQAQPQSQF
+147 QPQSQF
-156 QEPTGLKSGIH
+156 KEPTGLKSGIH

-192 EYGRTIGSNKM
+192 EYGRTIGANKM

-219 PLVQGLV
+219 PLIQGLV

-267 GYPVDTTGIFNKVY
+267 GYPVDTTGIFNKVP
-281 DKAVKALYQDQYN
+281 DSIIKAVYQDAYNKGRIKNQQTSNQNRKEHWERQDATDEKRLDLQKYGIDKRYQAQLENIKAKIQLGTASIGEKQEYHKALL
-294 RGRVTN
+294 
-300 GAERNFID
+300 A
-308 RLYKAGLLDI
+308 LKKAGIDLGYDRFDYQMKKDYQKMI
-318 KNGELVI
+318 NNGELI
-325 KRDSLNEKIKHNRN
+325 KVMNLKTNKVGYISPNEF
-339 TEAIGWQ
+339 
-346 NANSNSIKANSYA
+346 
-359 SHNKTM
+359 NKT
-365 EGIAQ
+365 EF
-370 QNADTSSKR
+370 KR
-379 AEIYGQAVKQT
+379 
-390 GDYQKEKIRQGDIKN
+390 
-405 GTRVS
+405 
-410 VTTPAGRTLNIP
+410 
-422 SGMLKEAIERGAVLN
+422 LK
-437 E
+437 

>member
-1 MAQAQSNNSLMN
+1 MAQSQNNNALVN
-13 TLTNTLF
+13 ALTNTLF

-38 ELAHLNDQAF
+38 ELARLNDQAF

-58 PKAEIMQG
+58 PRAEIMQG
-66 TNPLDGQPSDD
+66 TNPLNGQPSDD

-103 GIPTQDLRQQNNEI
+103 GIPTQDFGQQNNET

-122 QGQQTS
+122 QGQQAN
-128 QQAVAPVQ
+128 QQTTTPVQ

-147 QQAQPQSQF
+147 KQSQPQSQF
-156 QEPTGLKSGIH
+156 KEPTGLKSGIH

-192 EYGRTIGSNKM
+192 EYGRTIGANKM

-219 PLVQGLV
+219 PLIQGLV

-267 GYPVDTTGIFNKVY
+267 GYPVNTTGIFNKVP
-281 DKAVKALYQDQYN
+281 DSIIKAVYQDAYNKGRIKNQQTSNQNRKEHWERQDATDEKRLDLQKYGIDKRYQAQLENIKAKIQLGTASIGEKQEYHKALL
-294 RGRVTN
+294 
-300 GAERNFID
+300 A
-308 RLYKAGLLDI
+308 LKKAGIDLGYDRFDYQMKKDYQKMI
-318 KNGELVI
+318 NNGELI
-325 KRDSLNEKIKHNRN
+325 KVMNLKTNKVGYISPNEF
-339 TEAIGWQ
+339 
-346 NANSNSIKANSYA
+346 
-359 SHNKTM
+359 NKT
-365 EGIAQ
+365 EF
-370 QNADTSSKR
+370 KR
-379 AEIYGQAVKQT
+379 
-390 GDYQKEKIRQGDIKN
+390 
-405 GTRVS
+405 
-410 VTTPAGRTLNIP
+410 
-422 SGMLKEAIERGAVLN
+422 LK
-437 E
+437 

>member
-1 MAQAQSNNSLMN
+1 MAQSQSKNALMN
-13 TLTNTLF
+13 ALTNTLF

-48 NPPPSMAGIL
+48 NPPPSMVGIL
-58 PKAEIMQG
+58 PRAEIIQG
-66 TNPLDGQPSDD
+66 INPLNGEPSDD

-92 MSIYNDIAKAN
+92 MSMYNDIAKAN
-103 GIPTQDLRQQNNEI
+103 GIPTQDFGQQNNLT

-122 QGQQTS
+122 QGQQAN
-128 QQAVAPVQ
+128 QQTTTPVQ
-136 MLTGGVQQQSI
+136 MLTGGVQQQGI
-147 QQAQPQSQF
+147 KQPQPQSQF
-156 QEPTGLKSGIH
+156 KEPTGLKSGIH

-192 EYGRTIGSNKM
+192 EYGRTIGANKM

-219 PLVQGLV
+219 PLIQGLV

-267 GYPVDTTGIFNKVY
+267 GYPVNTTGIFNKVP
-281 DKAVKALYQDQYN
+281 DSIIKAVYQDAYNKGRIKNQQTSNENRKEHWERQDATDEKRLDLQKYGIDKRYQAQLENIKAKIQLGTASIGEKQEYHKALL
-294 RGRVTN
+294 
-300 GAERNFID
+300 A
-308 RLYKAGLLDI
+308 LKKAGIDLGYDRFDYKMKKDYQKMI
-318 KNGELVI
+318 NNGELI
-325 KRDSLNEKIKHNRN
+325 KVMDLKTNKVGYISPNEF
-339 TEAIGWQ
+339 
-346 NANSNSIKANSYA
+346 
-359 SHNKTM
+359 NKT
-365 EGIAQ
+365 EF
-370 QNADTSSKR
+370 KR
-379 AEIYGQAVKQT
+379 
-390 GDYQKEKIRQGDIKN
+390 
-405 GTRVS
+405 
-410 VTTPAGRTLNIP
+410 
-422 SGMLKEAIERGAVLN
+422 LK
-437 E
+437 

>member
-1 MAQAQSNNSLMN
+1 MAQSQSKNALMN
-13 TLTNTLF
+13 ALTNTLF

-48 NPPPSMAGIL
+48 NPPQSMAGIL

-66 TNPLDGQPSDD
+66 TNPLNGQPSDD

-103 GIPTQDLRQQNNEI
+103 GIPTQDFGQQNNET

-122 QGQQTS
+122 QGQQAN
-128 QQAVAPVQ
+128 QQTTTPVQ
-136 MLTGGVQQQSI
+136 TLTGGVQQQGIKQS
-147 QQAQPQSQF
+147 QPQSQF
-156 QEPTGLKSGIH
+156 KEPTGLKSGIH

-192 EYGRTIGSNKM
+192 EYGRTIGANKM

-219 PLVQGLV
+219 PLIQGLV

-267 GYPVDTTGIFNKVY
+267 GYPVDTTGIFNKVP
-281 DKAVKALYQDQYN
+281 DSIIKAVYQDAYNKGRVKNQQTSNQNRKEHWERQDATDEKKLDLQKYGIDKRYQAQLENIKAKIQLGTASIGEKQEYHKALL
-294 RGRVTN
+294 
-300 GAERNFID
+300 A
-308 RLYKAGLLDI
+308 LKKAGIDLGYDRFDYKMKKDYQKMI
-318 KNGELVI
+318 NNGELI
-325 KRDSLNEKIKHNRN
+325 KVMDLKTNKVGYISPNEF
-339 TEAIGWQ
+339 
-346 NANSNSIKANSYA
+346 
-359 SHNKTM
+359 NKT
-365 EGIAQ
+365 EF
-370 QNADTSSKR
+370 KR
-379 AEIYGQAVKQT
+379 
-390 GDYQKEKIRQGDIKN
+390 
-405 GTRVS
+405 
-410 VTTPAGRTLNIP
+410 
-422 SGMLKEAIERGAVLN
+422 LK
-437 E
+437 

>member
-1 MAQAQSNNSLMN
+1 MAQSQNNNALVN
-13 TLTNTLF
+13 ALTNTLF

-48 NPPPSMAGIL
+48 NPPQSMAGIL
-58 PKAEIMQG
+58 PRLEIIQG
-66 TNPLDGQPSDD
+66 TNPLNGQPSDD

-103 GIPTQDLRQQNNEI
+103 GIPTQDFGQQNNET

-122 QGQQTS
+122 QVQQANQQTTT
-128 QQAVAPVQ
+128 PVQ
-136 MLTGGVQQQSI
+136 TLTGEVQQQGIKQS
-147 QQAQPQSQF
+147 QPQSQF
-156 QEPTGLKSGIH
+156 KEPTGLKSGIH

-192 EYGRTIGSNKM
+192 EYGRTIGANKM

-219 PLVQGLV
+219 PLIQGLV

-267 GYPVDTTGIFNKVY
+267 GYPVNTTGIFNKVP
-281 DKAVKALYQDQYN
+281 DSIIKAVYQDAYNKGRIKNQQTSNQNRKEHWERQDATDEKRLDLQKYGIDKRYQAQLENIKAKIQLGTASIGEKQEYHKALL
-294 RGRVTN
+294 
-300 GAERNFID
+300 A
-308 RLYKAGLLDI
+308 LKKAGIDLGYDRFDYQMKKDYQKMI
-318 KNGELVI
+318 NNGELI
-325 KRDSLNEKIKHNRN
+325 KVMNLKTNKVGYISPNEF
-339 TEAIGWQ
+339 
-346 NANSNSIKANSYA
+346 
-359 SHNKTM
+359 NKT
-365 EGIAQ
+365 EF
-370 QNADTSSKR
+370 KR
-379 AEIYGQAVKQT
+379 
-390 GDYQKEKIRQGDIKN
+390 
-405 GTRVS
+405 
-410 VTTPAGRTLNIP
+410 
-422 SGMLKEAIERGAVLN
+422 LK
-437 E
+437 

>member
-1 MAQAQSNNSLMN
+1 MAQSQNNNALVN
-13 TLTNTLF
+13 ALTNTLF

-48 NPPPSMAGIL
+48 NPPPSMVGIL
-58 PKAEIMQG
+58 PRAEIIQG
-66 TNPLDGQPSDD
+66 TNPLNGQPSDD

-103 GIPTQDLRQQNNEI
+103 GIPTQDFGQQNNET

-122 QGQQTS
+122 QGKQANQQTTT
-128 QQAVAPVQ
+128 PVQ
-136 MLTGGVQQQSI
+136 TLTGGVQQQGIKQS
-147 QQAQPQSQF
+147 QPQSQF
-156 QEPTGLKSGIH
+156 KEPTGLKSGIH

-192 EYGRTIGSNKM
+192 EYGRTIGANKM

-219 PLVQGLV
+219 PLIQGLV

-267 GYPVDTTGIFNKVY
+267 GYPVNTTGIFNKVP
-281 DKAVKALYQDQYN
+281 DSIIKAVYQDAYNKGRIKNQQTSNQNRKEHWERQDATDEKRLDLQKYGIDKRYQAQLENIKAKIQLGTASIGEKQEYHKALL
-294 RGRVTN
+294 
-300 GAERNFID
+300 A
-308 RLYKAGLLDI
+308 LKKAGLDLGYDRFDYQMKKDYQKMI
-318 KNGELVI
+318 NNGELI
-325 KRDSLNEKIKHNRN
+325 KVMNLKTNKVGYISPNEF
-339 TEAIGWQ
+339 
-346 NANSNSIKANSYA
+346 
-359 SHNKTM
+359 NKT
-365 EGIAQ
+365 EF
-370 QNADTSSKR
+370 KR
-379 AEIYGQAVKQT
+379 
-390 GDYQKEKIRQGDIKN
+390 
-405 GTRVS
+405 
-410 VTTPAGRTLNIP
+410 
-422 SGMLKEAIERGAVLN
+422 LK
-437 E
+437 